1 MRQIEE
7 TMDLVLE
14 SAKTEFLKKGY
25 EKAKLR
31 SIAESAGVTTGAIY
45 VRFPNKDALF
55 SALVSSVADHI
66 MSLLREGNRKGVD
79 RLAHGASGD
88 LWAIY
93 NDTVK
98 ELIEYIY
105 QNKETLALLI
115 NCSSGS
121 SYEYFVEKII
131 GEEEIQVLKLLDEI
145 KSKGFSVRDIDPKDI
160 HILLSAQ
167 YYTLFEVVRHK
178 MEKKEAEQKIQLMAD
193 FFRAGWEKVISI

>member
-1 MRQIEE
+1 M
-7 TMDLVLE
+7 
-14 SAKTEFLKKGY
+14 
-25 EKAKLR
+25 
-31 SIAESAGVTTGAIY
+31 
-45 VRFPNKDALF
+45 RFPNKDALF

-167 YYTLFEVVRHK
+167 YYTCLLYTSRCV
-178 MEKKEAEQKIQLMAD
+178 
-193 FFRAGWEKVISI
+193 